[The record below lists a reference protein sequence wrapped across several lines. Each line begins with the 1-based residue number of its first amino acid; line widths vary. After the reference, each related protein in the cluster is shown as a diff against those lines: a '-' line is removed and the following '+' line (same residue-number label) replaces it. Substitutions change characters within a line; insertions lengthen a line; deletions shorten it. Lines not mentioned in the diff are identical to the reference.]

1 MKLPRKH
8 ARYGSGLRRPMA
20 EYMGNAHPRLRRQA
34 ARIRWVAYLT
44 SDHLPLATSI
54 STTAFGS

>member
-1 MKLPRKH
+1 MVLPRKG
-8 ARYGSGLRRPMA
+8 ARSGA
-20 EYMGNAHPRLRRQA
+20 RLRRLMGEVHGKCAPPPRGQA
-34 ARIRWVAYLT
+34 ARIRWLAYLT

>member
-1 MKLPRKH
+1 MALPRKR
-8 ARYGSGLRRPMA
+8 ARYGSGLRRVQG
-20 EYMGNAHPRLRRQA
+20 ECMGNARACLRRQA
-34 ARIRWVAYLT
+34 ARMRWLAYLT